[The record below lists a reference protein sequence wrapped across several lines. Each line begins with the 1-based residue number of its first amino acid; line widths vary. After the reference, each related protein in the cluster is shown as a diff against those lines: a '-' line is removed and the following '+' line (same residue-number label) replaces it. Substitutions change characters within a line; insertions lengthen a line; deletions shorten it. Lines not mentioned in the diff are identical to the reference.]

1 MARVPTHTSTSLLR
15 FWLPWYWH
23 VWIFYAWLRAVA
35 PLPLRYRV
43 ALGKPLGRVL
53 CPLFRS
59 RCRTVRRNLEVCFPE
74 LSGRELDTL
83 CRRHY
88 ESVGIGLTELA
99 TAWCGAPERL
109 RQKVRIE
116 GREHLDAALGKGK
129 GVLLFCGHFT
139 ATELIHS
146 VMRPLC
152 PSQTAMYRPMRNELM
167 DRIILRG
174 RRRHLDELF
183 SKYSVKT
190 LLKRLAGNA
199 VVFYLADQSYRG
211 KYSAPVPFFGQPAMT
226 STAVNRI
233 LQISGATLLPLY
245 FRRLDDGSG
254 YVATIDPPMQD
265 LPSDDPVADTTRLM
279 QAMESH
285 IRTCPEQYVWIHRRF
300 KDLPDGYPDIY
311 A

>member
-1 MARVPTHTSTSLLR
+1 M
-15 FWLPWYWH
+15 PWYWH

-35 PLPLRYRV
+35 PLPLRCRV

-53 CPLFRS
+53 CPLFRGK
-59 RCRTVRRNLEVCFPE
+59 CRTVRRNLEVCFPE
-74 LSGRELDTL
+74 LSGRELETL

-99 TAWCGAPERL
+99 TAWFGTTERL
-109 RQKVRIE
+109 RRTARIE
-116 GREHLDAALGKGK
+116 GREHLDEALGKGK

-139 ATELIHS
+139 QMELIHS
-146 VMRPLC
+146 IMRPLC
-152 PSQTAMYRPMRNELM
+152 PSQTAMYRPMRNDLM

-174 RRRHLDELF
+174 RRRHIDELF
-183 SKYSVKT
+183 SKSNVKT
-190 LLKRLAGNA
+190 LLKRLSGNA

-226 STAVNRI
+226 STAVSRI
-233 LQISGATLLPLY
+233 LQISGATLLPLN

-279 QAMESH
+279 QALEDH
-285 IRTCPEQYVWIHRRF
+285 IRTCPEQYAWMHRRF